1 MIVRLRIYEAQGADA
16 ARADTVFYEL
26 VKPVH
31 ERHGARFLGRYRD
44 ADGRVVVLWAYDD
57 EAALR
62 RIQQAV
68 ADDPQTLRNRDR
80 RLREGLHGAAF
91 TEMIL
96 RPTGP
101 VA

>member
-1 MIVRLRIYEAQGADA
+1 MIVRLRIYEAQAADH
-16 ARADTVFYEL
+16 ARADAVFYEL

-44 ADGRVVVLWAYDD
+44 RDGRVVVLWAYDS
-57 EAALR
+57 EAALQ

-68 ADDPQTLRNRDR
+68 AGDPDTVRNADR
-80 RLREGLHGAAF
+80 RLRDGLHGVACE
-91 TEMIL
+91 EMIL

-101 VA
+101 AE

>member
-1 MIVRLRIYEAQGADA
+1 MIVRLRIYEAQGTDHAKADA
-16 ARADTVFYEL
+16 VFYEL

-31 ERHGARFLGRYRD
+31 ERHGAAFLGRYRD
-44 ADGRVVVLWAYDD
+44 AGGRVVVLWSYDS
-57 EAALR
+57 EEALR

-68 ADDPQTLRNRDR
+68 AEDPETLRHRER
-80 RLREGLHGAAF
+80 RLNEGLHGAAF

-101 VA
+101 AA

>member
-1 MIVRLRIYEAQGADA
+1 MIVRLRIYEAPGADHG
-16 ARADTVFYEL
+16 RADAVFYEL

-44 ADGRVVVLWAYDD
+44 AGGRVVVLWSYDS
-57 EAALR
+57 EEALR

-68 ADDPQTLRNRDR
+68 AQDPETLLNRER
-80 RLREGLHGAAF
+80 RLQEGLHGAAF
-91 TEMIL
+91 TELIL

-101 VA
+101 AA

>member
-1 MIVRLRIYEAQGADA
+1 MIVRLRIYEAQDTDA
-16 ARADTVFYEL
+16 ERADTVFYEL

-44 ADGRVVVLWAYDD
+44 AGRRVVVLWAYDD
-57 EAALR
+57 EAALQ

-68 ADDPQTLRNRDR
+68 ADDPETLRHRER
-80 RLREGLHGAAF
+80 RLREGLHGAVF

-101 VA
+101 AA